1 MAGNE
6 ALLTVR
12 NVSKR
17 FYGTQALDDVSFD
30 LAAGEVHTVVGE
42 NGAGKST
49 LIRILGGIHE
59 KDSGEI
65 TIEGTPSEFTN
76 PREALN
82 AGIVII
88 PQEMQLVLD
97 ATVAENVMLG
107 EIPSKKWLGFIPVLD
122 RRRLREQAGEVLRK
136 VNYHGSLNISI
147 SRLTFAERQLVVIAK
162 ALLHQAKIFILDEP
176 TASLEQREAE
186 HLFEIIHSLK
196 AQQVGIIYVS
206 HRLDEIVELSDKCTI
221 LRDGKVVDVSTRGH
235 VEKENIIRLM
245 TGRDLAELHQPHKL
259 EFGETLIEHDN
270 AISLRRGEVLG
281 LAGLLGSGTTGYL
294 RNLLGA
300 GENAVAMNL
309 LGDEIQLKNPIA
321 AIKHGIGMVPGE
333 RRHALIYDLSV
344 RDNIV
349 LPHLSEISNGWR
361 LDLKRIDKLVTNLI
375 EALDIR
381 PRDPKKLVRLLSGGN
396 QQKVV
401 FARWL
406 IGNFK
411 VLLLDE
417 PTHGIDVGAKAR
429 IHRLMKEFTERGG
442 GILFASSEMNEVVN
456 MSDNIIAMRQGEII
470 ATMSRET
477 GEYSEGYLREALGG

>member
-1 MAGNE
+1 LALNE
-6 ALLTVR
+6 ELLTVR
-12 NVSKR
+12 DMSKR
-17 FYGTQALDDVSFD
+17 FYGTQALDEVSLN
-30 LAAGEVHTVVGE
+30 LAAGEVHTLVGE

-59 KDSGEI
+59 MDSGEI
-65 TIEGTPSEFTN
+65 AIDGRPSEFTN

-107 EIPSKKWLGFIPVLD
+107 NMPSKKWLGFIPVLD
-122 RRRLREQAGEVLRK
+122 RRRMREQAGEALSK
-136 VNYHGSLNISI
+136 LNYHGSLDIPV

-162 ALLHQAKIFILDEP
+162 ALLHEAKIFILDEP

-186 HLFEIIHSLK
+186 RLFEIVHALK
-196 AQQVGIIYVS
+196 AQQVGIIYIS
-206 HRLDEIVELSDKCTI
+206 HRLDEIVELSDKCTT

-235 VEKENIIRLM
+235 IEKENIIRLM

-259 EFGETLIEHDN
+259 EFGETLIEHE
-270 AISLRRGEVLG
+270 SELTLRRGEVLG
-281 LAGLLGSGTTGYL
+281 LAGLLGSGTTKYL
-294 RNLLGA
+294 RHLFGA
-300 GENAVAMNL
+300 GEEAAAINL
-309 LGDEIQLKNPIA
+309 SGDEVQLKNPIA
-321 AIKHGIGMVPGE
+321 AIQHGIGMVPGE
-333 RRHALIYDLSV
+333 RRNALIYDLSV

-349 LPHLSEISNGWR
+349 LPHLSDVSNGWR
-361 LDLKRIDKLVTNLI
+361 LNLKQIDKLVADLM

-381 PRDPKKLVRLLSGGN
+381 PRDPKKLVRVLSGGN
-396 QQKVV
+396 QQKVI

-406 IGNFK
+406 IGDFK

-429 IHRLMKEFTERGG
+429 IHRLMKEFTARGG
-442 GILFASSEMNEVVN
+442 GVLFASSEMIEVVN
-456 MSDNIIAMRQGEII
+456 MSDNIIAMRQGEIV
-470 ATMSRET
+470 ARMSRES
-477 GEYSEGYLREALGG
+477 GEYNEGYLREALGG